1 MRNILE
7 KIGFKLE
14 YINETRGK
22 VDTTTY
28 ILKVA

>member
-1 MRNILE
+1 MRKILE
-7 KIGFKLE
+7 QIGFKLE
-14 YINETRGK
+14 YVHETRGK